1 MVQMLISPMALL
13 GHHRVL
19 HFLFSDLISSVYL
32 KEEGRLMTTLLIRGA
47 CVSKID
53 LSVPLYKL
61 TRSDKFSFDGSLIRR
76 EFSGSRYEIFRLSRG
91 GFAKERERGVDSK
104 MI

>member
-13 GHHRVL
+13 GYHRAL

-32 KEEGRLMTTLLIRGA
+32 KEEGGLMTTLLMRGA

-53 LSVPLYKL
+53 LNVPLYKL
-61 TRSDKFSFDGSLIRR
+61 TRSDKFRFDGSLIRQ
-76 EFSGSRYEIFRLSRG
+76 EFSGVTI
-91 GFAKERERGVDSK
+91 
-104 MI
+104 